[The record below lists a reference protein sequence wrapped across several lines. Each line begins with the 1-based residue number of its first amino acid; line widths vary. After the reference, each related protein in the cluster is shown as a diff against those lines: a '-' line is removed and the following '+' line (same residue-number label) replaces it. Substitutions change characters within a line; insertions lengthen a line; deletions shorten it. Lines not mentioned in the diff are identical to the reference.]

1 MLFISKHNMEVIST
15 NYLAVLVGAIINM
28 VLGGLWY
35 GPLFGKAWTKLSGMT
50 AETMDAAKRKGMSKS
65 YALMFV
71 GALIMSAILWH
82 EVALGS
88 EYIKMYGAWSG
99 VITGAWLWLGFVAPT
114 TVGMVLWEGKPWKYW
129 FIVSGYYLVAL
140 AILGGMFAVWM

>member
-1 MLFISKHNMEVIST
+1 MEVIST

-35 GPLFGKAWTKLSGMT
+35 GPLFGKTWARLAGMT
-50 AETMDAAKRKGMSKS
+50 GDSMSEAKKRGMAKS
-65 YALMFV
+65 YILMFV
-71 GALIMSAILWH
+71 GSLIMAFVLEH
-82 EVALGS
+82 AVVYGA
-88 EYIKMYGAWSG
+88 EYINVYGVWAG
-99 VITGAWLWLGFVAPT
+99 VITGIWYWLGFVAPT